1 MQDTE
6 NDEKPP
12 KKQETKND
20 KKPTKKDTKKKQPPK
35 DTEND
40 EKPPKRQKT
49 HAKDTEK
56 DEKPEDT
63 ENDTKP
69 PQNDKKPK
77 PIPDM
82 DLGVVRVRYTTQ
94 GSKNPIVKLEVRE
107 DRFRPTSSWVQRL
120 QVVIRDDGGFTVRQ
134 GFNILKTF
142 ALCYFQMNLNPGEI
156 DFKLC
161 KTSLINH
168 AEQTKHD
175 WSTHLSWEHVNK
187 LKLKGFP
194 EASLGLNSVYGVVLS

>member
-107 DRFRPTSSWVQRL
+107 DRFRPNEFLGAATPSGDPRRWWLYRATGL
-120 QVVIRDDGGFTVRQ
+120 QHPQD
-134 GFNILKTF
+134 
-142 ALCYFQMNLNPGEI
+142 LC
-156 DFKLC
+156 
-161 KTSLINH
+161 SLLLPD
-168 AEQTKHD
+168 E
-175 WSTHLSWEHVNK
+175 S
-187 LKLKGFP
+187 
-194 EASLGLNSVYGVVLS
+194 